1 MGFAKYS
8 IQSEFADL
16 LIRYKDWNYK
26 ETKYL
31 GLDCYKIEGT
41 INIEMPVSTSEDLR
55 GKFEM
60 VVEKNTGIMLK
71 FLSFHEGMIQY
82 SITTEWIQINK
93 GLKENAFQKESA
105 NYEKLKNILDE

>member
-1 MGFAKYS
+1 
-8 IQSEFADL
+8 
-16 LIRYKDWNYK
+16 
-26 ETKYL
+26 
-31 GLDCYKIEGT
+31 
-41 INIEMPVSTSEDLR
+41 MPVSTSEDLR

-93 GLKENAFQKESA
+93 GLKENAFQKG
-105 NYEKLKNILDE
+105 

>member
-1 MGFAKYS
+1 MKKKRYDDEYVGLAKYS

-31 GLDCYKIEGT
+31 GLDCYKIEGV

-55 GKFEM
+55 GNSKWLWRKYRDY
-60 VVEKNTGIMLK
+60 VEI
-71 FLSFHEGMIQY
+71 S
-82 SITTEWIQINK
+82 
-93 GLKENAFQKESA
+93 
-105 NYEKLKNILDE
+105 

>member
-1 MGFAKYS
+1 
-8 IQSEFADL
+8 
-16 LIRYKDWNYK
+16 
-26 ETKYL
+26 YL

-41 INIEMPVSTSEDLR
+41 IHIETPVSTSEDLR

-93 GLKENAFQKESA
+93 GLKENAFQKDSSK
-105 NYEKLKNILDE
+105 YEKLKNILDE